1 MIDLTFVWRNFIL
14 WKLLESFSATCDHVT
29 KAACHQVLLLCRPNI
44 GIACLEVTE
53 GRVVL
58 INADRAVSCHRWVSL
73 RTDAG
78 AFTFASAAPEIAYAV
93 EAESA
98 PPRYV
103 QTLACM
109 HNSG

>member
-1 MIDLTFVWRNFIL
+1 M
-14 WKLLESFSATCDHVT
+14 LLP
-29 KAACHQVLLLCRPNI
+29 CRPNI

-98 PPRYV
+98 PPRYLYD
-103 QTLACM
+103 LACM
-109 HNSG
+109 HNSA

>member
-1 MIDLTFVWRNFIL
+1 MAW
-14 WKLLESFSATCDHVT
+14 W
-29 KAACHQVLLLCRPNI
+29 CRPNI

-78 AFTFASAAPEIAYAV
+78 AFTFASALPEMSYAV

-98 PPRYV
+98 PPRCV
-103 QTLACM
+103 ATWHVTDVITLITSILKNNTKTVLKVC
-109 HNSG
+109 

>member
-1 MIDLTFVWRNFIL
+1 M
-14 WKLLESFSATCDHVT
+14 
-29 KAACHQVLLLCRPNI
+29 LCCYRPNI

-73 RTDAG
+73 RSDAG
-78 AFTFASAAPEIAYAV
+78 AFTFTSAVPEIAYTV

-98 PPRYV
+98 APRYLRPALV
-103 QTLACM
+103 TCV
-109 HNSG
+109 

>member
-1 MIDLTFVWRNFIL
+1 M
-14 WKLLESFSATCDHVT
+14 
-29 KAACHQVLLLCRPNI
+29 
-44 GIACLEVTE
+44 
-53 GRVVL
+53 VL

-98 PPRYV
+98 PPRCV
-103 QTLACM
+103 CVSDTACM
-109 HNSG
+109 HTPIIKARTEGM